1 MRPILAF
8 EYFKLRKW
16 MTTWILALIL
26 VGLIVLLYSVLWS
39 ISGQERTFGSH
50 NQFTSEDLRRALFL
64 QSAVP
69 FSLSIVGSFGIIL
82 SVVLAAGAVGSEY
95 SWGTVRLVA
104 TASRGRIRMIA
115 AKLAMVCAFIAA
127 GALAAVIVGVTYSA
141 VITFAN
147 GGANLHFVTGSFLLD
162 QLESYLRTLFV
173 IAPYTALA
181 FSLAVIGRSTMAGI
195 GGTLG
200 LILVE
205 PIIGALMREA
215 GGWWHEVPRA
225 FPNSNLQ
232 IILAQNKLPDVLPR
246 FGPSEEELARRGAY
260 SWELAAL
267 LLVVYTVV
275 FLVLALVAFRRRDI
289 TTG

>member
-1 MRPILAF
+1 
-8 EYFKLRKW
+8 
-16 MTTWILALIL
+16 
-26 VGLIVLLYSVLWS
+26 
-39 ISGQERTFGSH
+39 
-50 NQFTSEDLRRALFL
+50 
-64 QSAVP
+64 
-69 FSLSIVGSFGIIL
+69 
-82 SVVLAAGAVGSEY
+82 
-95 SWGTVRLVA
+95 
-104 TASRGRIRMIA
+104 RIIA
-115 AKLAMVCAFIAA
+115 AKLAMVCGFIAA

-195 GGTLG
+195 GGTLC

-215 GGWWHEVPRA
+215 GSWWHDVPRA
-225 FPNSNLQ
+225 FPNSYLQ